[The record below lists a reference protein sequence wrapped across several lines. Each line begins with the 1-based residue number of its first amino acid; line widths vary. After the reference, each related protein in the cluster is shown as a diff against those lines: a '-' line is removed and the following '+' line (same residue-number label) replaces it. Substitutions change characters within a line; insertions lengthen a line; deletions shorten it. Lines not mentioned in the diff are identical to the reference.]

1 MMKLRTPLSISLRQI
16 LLRPFTIIG
25 NRRYLLNERRT
36 MELNNSVS
44 VLFKF
49 AASANALQA
58 KQAEAPKEH
67 SERSEVRRVSFQA
80 PNSKALRSSYLAQR
94 VEKMSNALARLQQ
107 TLPSLSNASTTVVER
122 ARGEESASFAYSLTQ
137 DESGNVTEQFTFKI
151 QFKAAGDA
159 GFTQVGT
166 SPSPAPATDA
176 PVSPTPAAVPA
187 PQTPAP
193 QTPAS
198 PGDAAPVAVD
208 TSVAPQT
215 GDDAPKM
222 TVAQLIEYYRIETV
236 TAPASAPV
244 GAPAVAD
251 AATETGGGKKG
262 HDEIEQHRDD
272 RDDGV
277 KDGGVKIDGGRVGRI
292 STGAGDDVVEINA
305 DHVRRIRTGGG
316 DDTVTID
323 ADKVARIN
331 TGAGDDVLNI
341 NADKVARIRTGA
353 GDDVVNIDADKVRRV
368 NTGAG
373 DDVLNINADKVTRIS
388 TGEGDDA
395 LTINADKITR
405 INTGAGDDTL
415 VLTADTIG
423 RVNAGAG
430 DDTITLDAVDAA
442 IAFGKG
448 GGEDVINITSV
459 GALAIHI
466 DSELAASLDD
476 VSIVEDG
483 DNIILEFASGESL
496 TLNNAAN
503 ADIISLQIGGESID
517 LRVSEPPV
525 ALDLSV

>member
-1 MMKLRTPLSISLRQI
+1 
-16 LLRPFTIIG
+16 
-25 NRRYLLNERRT
+25 

-49 AASANALQA
+49 AASASAFQA

-67 SERSEVRRVSFQA
+67 SERSEVRRVSFQGA
-80 PNSKALRSSYLAQR
+80 RSKALHSSYLAQR

-107 TLPSLSNASTTVVER
+107 TLPSLSDASTTVVER
-122 ARGEESASFAYSLTQ
+122 ARGEGSASFAYSRTQ
-137 DESGNVTEQFTFKI
+137 DEFGNVTEEFTFKI

-159 GFTQVGT
+159 GFTQIST
-166 SPSPAPATDA
+166 SPTPAHAPANGA
-176 PVSPTPAAVPA
+176 PASTAPAAVPA

-193 QTPAS
+193 QTPAL
-198 PGDAAPVAVD
+198 PAPAPQTGDTPPVAID
-208 TSVAPQT
+208 PSVAPQT

-236 TAPASAPV
+236 VAPPSAPA
-244 GAPAVAD
+244 GAPTRAD
-251 AATETGGGKKG
+251 AAQETGGDKKG
-262 HDEIEQHRDD
+262 HDEVEQHRND
-272 RDDGV
+272 RDNR
-277 KDGGVKIDGGRVGRI
+277 VKIDADHVRRI
-292 STGAGDDVVEINA
+292 STGPGDDVVEISA
-305 DHVRRIRTGGG
+305 DNVRRIRTGGG
-316 DDTVTID
+316 DDTLTID

-331 TGAGDDVLNI
+331 TGAGDDILNI

-353 GDDVVNIDADKVRRV
+353 GDDTVTIEADKVRRV

-373 DDVLNINADKVTRIS
+373 DDVLNINADKVARIN
-388 TGEGDDA
+388 TGKGDDA

-459 GALAIHI
+459 GALAIQI
-466 DSELAASLDD
+466 DSELATSLDD

-496 TLNNAAN
+496 TLNNVAN
-503 ADIISLQIGGESID
+503 ADIISLQIGGETID
-517 LRVSEPPV
+517 LRISEPPV

>member
-1 MMKLRTPLSISLRQI
+1 MMKLRTPLSIPLRQI

-49 AASANALQA
+49 AASAGALAA
-58 KQAEAPKEH
+58 KQADAPNEHKDH
-67 SERSEVRRVSFQA
+67 SERSEVRRVSFQGA
-80 PNSKALRSSYLAQR
+80 RSKALHSNYLAQR

-107 TLPSLSNASTTVVER
+107 TVPSLSDASTTVVER
-122 ARGEESASFAYSLTQ
+122 AREEGSASFSYSRTQ
-137 DESGNVTEQFTFKI
+137 DESGNVTEEFTFKI

-159 GFTQVGT
+159 GFTQVGAA
-166 SPSPAPATDA
+166 PEPANDA
-176 PVSPTPAAVPA
+176 AVSTTPVVVPA

-193 QTPAS
+193 QTPVS
-198 PGDAAPVAVD
+198 PGDAPPVAVD
-208 TSVAPQT
+208 PSVAPQT
-215 GDDAPKM
+215 GDDAPKL

-236 TAPASAPV
+236 V
-244 GAPAVAD
+244 APAVAPAGSD
-251 AATETGGGKKG
+251 APEAVEEVGDDKKG
-262 HDEIEQHRDD
+262 HDEVEQHRDD
-272 RDDGV
+272 RDDS
-277 KDGGVKIDGGRVGRI
+277 VKIDAGRVSRI
-292 STGAGDDVVEINA
+292 STGDGDDSLEISADHVSRIRTGDGDDTVIIDANKVTRINTGAGDDSLDINA
-305 DHVRRIRTGGG
+305 DNVARIRTGEG
-316 DDTVTID
+316 DDTVNIE
-323 ADKVARIN
+323 ADKVRRIN

-341 NADKVARIRTGA
+341 NAD
-353 GDDVVNIDADKVRRV
+353 N
-368 NTGAG
+368 
-373 DDVLNINADKVTRIS
+373 VTRIK

-395 LTINADKITR
+395 LTINADTITR
-405 INTGAGDDTL
+405 VNTGAGDDTL

-448 GGEDVINITSV
+448 GGDDVINITSV

-496 TLNNAAN
+496 TLNNVAN

-517 LRVSEPPV
+517 LLVSEPPV

>member
-1 MMKLRTPLSISLRQI
+1 
-16 LLRPFTIIG
+16 
-25 NRRYLLNERRT
+25 

-49 AASANALQA
+49 AAFAGAHHAENAHHARQA
-58 KQAEAPKEH
+58 ETKQAEASKQH
-67 SERSEVRRVSFQA
+67 DERSEVRKVSFQGA
-80 PNSKALRSSYLAQR
+80 RSKALHSSYLAQR

-107 TLPSLSNASTTVVER
+107 TVPSLSDASTTVIER
-122 ARGEESASFAYSLTQ
+122 ARGEGSASFSYSRTQ
-137 DESGNVTEQFTFKI
+137 DEYGNVTEEFTFKI

-159 GFTQVGT
+159 GFTQVST
-166 SPSPAPATDA
+166 SPPPAPANDA
-176 PVSPTPAAVPA
+176 PVSTTPAVVPA

-193 QTPAS
+193 RTPTPQT
-198 PGDAAPVAVD
+198 GDAPPIAVD
-208 TSVAPQT
+208 PSVAPQT

-236 TAPASAPV
+236 VAPAST
-244 GAPAVAD
+244 PAQAEAVEEAGD
-251 AATETGGGKKG
+251 DGHG
-262 HDEIEQHRDD
+262 HDEAEQHRDD
-272 RDDGV
+272 SI
-277 KDGGVKIDGGRVGRI
+277 KIDAGRVSRI
-292 STGAGDDVVEINA
+292 STGAGDDVVEISA
-305 DHVRRIRTGGG
+305 DNVRRIRTGGG
-316 DDTVTID
+316 DDTLTID

-341 NADKVARIRTGA
+341 NADKV
-353 GDDVVNIDADKVRRV
+353 RRV

-373 DDVLNINADKVTRIS
+373 DDVLNINADKVARINTGAGDDVLNIDADKVTRIS

-405 INTGAGDDTL
+405 VNTGAGDDTL

-459 GALAIHI
+459 GALAIQI
-466 DSELAASLDD
+466 DSELATSIDD

-496 TLNNAAN
+496 TLNNVAN
-503 ADIISLQIGGESID
+503 ADIISLQVGGQSID